1 MPTDKLDAQI
11 NAHHN
16 SDALVLFSIAMMST
30 IVNIFNRITS
40 QMYNLITAVVWNW
53 LTQCL

>member
-1 MPTDKLDAQI
+1 MAAEKLDTQT

-30 IVNIFNRITS
+30 IVNIVNRITS

-53 LTQCL
+53 LIQCL